1 SSWGP
6 TGFAFAPSHDAAL
19 KFVDAVRKTTI
30 EDGLEIKIVKGRNSG
45 AKISSTR
52 LNLVGS

>member
-1 SSWGP
+1 
-6 TGFAFAPSHDAAL
+6 
-19 KFVDAVRKTTI
+19 VRKTTI